1 MRNWKFLAIVI
12 ALVPSLAYAQANGQ
26 FNNISA
32 KSTSLPN
39 WTDPLAFGAKCD
51 GATNDT
57 AALQQAINA
66 TPTGGALY
74 FPQGNFC
81 LVTATLTISKAIK
94 LYGSGWGSGS
104 RP

>member
-1 MRNWKFLAIVI
+1 MKNMRNWKFLAIVI

-51 GATNDT
+51 GAM
-57 AALQQAINA
+57 AIFKNA
-66 TPTGGALY
+66 SSGGRSNRLDI
-74 FPQGNFC
+74 PIQPVVNSVILNHLC
-81 LVTATLTISKAIK
+81 
-94 LYGSGWGSGS
+94 
-104 RP
+104 